1 MKKIMLIFAS
11 LILLLSVFAF
21 AEAEMTLAAENE
33 YLALYVDEATLEMK
47 VLDKASGKEYS
58 TKIMNGSQGNKT
70 TKNNEKSD
78 ARAYY
83 IVNEFV
89 GTTNSMDSYSMS
101 VAYNNFDLSYIENG
115 VEIAYEIGDM
125 TISVEDLPKMVPV
138 EKYKEKL
145 LPYWT
150 TKNDEDFREFYR
162 IVRETQWVRTDDG
175 KIGKIKLENL
185 YHLFYDTAVYTKED
199 LEADNA
205 AYGYV
210 ITNVNPKVNLK
221 LRFTLD
227 GTDLVVTMPCGEIT
241 NTEANPVTRVDLL
254 PYFMTAGKEDEGYI
268 FVPDG
273 SGSLIYLNNGKTTAL
288 SYTDRVYGSDPLMNV
303 QSYSAPVDG
312 IELPVYGIKTR
323 DGAVMAIIE
332 QGAEIASLYADISDR
347 SDEFNR
353 VYSYFTIRDIEFV
366 TAIGTATG
374 SSPRYPTDIYT
385 GDVVLRY
392 KFLSGEEA
400 NYVGM
405 AHAYRDYLKARG
417 MLAEAELPDDAPF
430 FAELVGAVRKTKFFV
445 GIPYESTAEATTLK
459 QAAEIAEALGDAGV
473 RNLNLIMNGCFE
485 GGIKHESL
493 SKLSLESALGGKK
506 DLAALKNAV
515 ASVGGKLYFMMN
527 AEKVYSTDHFR
538 KSSQASRRQDNF
550 TASVNNYAEPILSQE
565 RGYTDSFY
573 VSPLYLKQYAEKI
586 DHNLSASVISDCGI
600 AIDDLGNLLLG
611 DYRSGENVSRIHATA
626 GAEQALATLTSGRDA
641 MLKAPNAYAL
651 KYASTVYGLP
661 SAGNG
666 HKVEDEDIPF
676 IQLVLD
682 GSCVY
687 TAGAWNEAA
696 YTGMWRELNYAI
708 ETRSAPYFRLTYES
722 EQVFLHT
729 EDKDSRNFFMTE
741 YTGRL
746 NDIEKAYAAY
756 NDFWQQTKDA
766 GIAAHEILSSGL
778 RRVTYDNG
786 VIVYV
791 NYNSVPMQ
799 ADGITVPAQGY
810 LVSGGAAK

>member
-1 MKKIMLIFAS
+1 MKKICVILAS
-11 LILLLSVFAF
+11 LVLMIALCCFAQ
-21 AEAEMTLAAENE
+21 AEMNLAAENE

-47 VLDKASGKEYS
+47 VVDKVSGNEFS

-78 ARAYY
+78 VRAYY

-101 VAYNNFDLSYIENG
+101 VSYNNFDFSYIENG
-115 VEIAYEIGDM
+115 IEVSYEIGDM
-125 TISVEDLPKMVPV
+125 TISVEDLPKMIPV
-138 EKYKEKL
+138 DKYYEKL

-150 TKNDEDFREFYR
+150 NKNDEDFREFYR

-185 YHLFYDTAVYTKED
+185 YHLLYDTAVYTKED

-205 AYGYV
+205 AYGYE
-210 ITNVNPKVNLK
+210 ITNVNPKINVTV
-221 LRFTLD
+221 RFVLD
-227 GTDLVVTMPCGEIT
+227 GTDLVVSVPCGDIGFT
-241 NTEANPVTRVDLL
+241 PANPVTRLDLL
-254 PYFMTAGKEDEGYI
+254 PYFMTATKEDEGYI

-288 SYTDRVYGSDPLMNV
+288 SYTDKVYGSDPLTNV
-303 QSYSAPVDG
+303 QVYSAPVDS
-312 IELPVYGIKTR
+312 IKLPVYGIKTK
-323 DGAVMAIIE
+323 DSAVMAIIE
-332 QGAEIASLYADISDR
+332 EGAEIASLYADISDR

-366 TAIGTATG
+366 TAIGTASG
-374 SSPRYPTDIYT
+374 SSPRYPTDLYT
-385 GDVVLRY
+385 GDIVLRY

-405 AHAYRDYLKARG
+405 AHAYRDYLISKD
-417 MLAEAELPDDAPF
+417 MLAEAQMPEDAPF
-430 FAELVGAVRKTKFFV
+430 FAEVVGAVRQTKFFM
-445 GIPYESTAEATTLK
+445 GIPYESTAVATDMA
-459 QAAEIAEALGDAGV
+459 QASEIAGALTDAGV
-473 RNLNLIMNGCFE
+473 RNLNLILNGYFE

-493 SKLSLESALGGKK
+493 SKLNLESSAGSKK
-506 DLAALKNAV
+506 DLKALEEAV
-515 ASVGGKLYFMMN
+515 ASMGGKLYFMLN

-550 TASVNNYAEPILSQE
+550 TASVLNYAEPILSEE

-573 VSPLYLKQYAEKI
+573 VSPHYLNEYARKI
-586 DHNLSASVISDCGI
+586 AKNLSSYALSADGI

-611 DYRSGENVSRIHATA
+611 DYRNGNNISRIHATA
-626 GAEQALATLTSGRDA
+626 GAEEALAVLTENRDSI
-641 MLKAPNAYAL
+641 LNAPNVYAL
-651 KYASTVYGLP
+651 KYASTLYGLP

-682 GSCVY
+682 GRYLY
-687 TAGAWNEAA
+687 TVGPWNEAA
-696 YTGMWRELNYAI
+696 YTGIWREMNYAI

-729 EDKDSRNFFMTE
+729 EDRDSQNFFMTE
-741 YTGRL
+741 YSGRL
-746 NDIEKAYAAY
+746 SEISSAYAAY
-756 NDFWQQTKDA
+756 NEFWNQTRDA
-766 GIAAHEILSSGL
+766 VITAHDILSPGL
-778 RRVTYDNG
+778 RRVTYSNG
-786 VIVYV
+786 VMAYV
-791 NYNSVPMQ
+791 NYNSYPAQ
-799 ADGITVPAQGY
+799 ADGLTVPAQGY
-810 LVSGGAAK
+810 LVTGGAAK